1 MPKKDGFSAAA
12 DIRSHE
18 KSSQWSRC
26 KIIAV
31 TALSGERDKRKG
43 MIESGIDDWVTK
55 PVGIQ
60 NLRSSIEALRAT
72 RGKVDEEDRREM
84 LAAGEENQE
93 AGN

>member
-1 MPKKDGFSAAA
+1 
-12 DIRSHE
+12 
-18 KSSQWSRC
+18 
-26 KIIAV
+26 
-31 TALSGERDKRKG
+31 